1 MTYFFIGRLIY
12 FLDPSVLT
20 GLSCTVMILCLA
32 DYLVPTLAP
41 RVFGSNKWWVKGR
54 QQVLLSTTG
63 SKRTISSSTS
73 EVNQIACFSSEHFR
87 SSGKIHRYLHSM
99 YVLALSPLATSL
111 ALVQE
116 LGSLVSLSD
125 RLQLLL
131 SVQCQA
137 QCWFDSADLH
147 SAVRGLAMHITFCRA
162 SQDQTPGIYFSIW
175 QLPVALSFKLSIWSC
190 FMPRNKMQWLSRNGN
205 RFPLRLWVNIYDV
218 FVLPIKTLFV
228 CCVCFLSTIL
238 FLRRTTEQQQRFHE
252 ICGNLVKT
260 QRRVLGWWKRL
271 FALKEEKPKMVCSFD
286 STFLVLCLWIH

>member
-1 MTYFFIGRLIY
+1 M
-12 FLDPSVLT
+12 
-20 GLSCTVMILCLA
+20 
-32 DYLVPTLAP
+32 LVSW
-41 RVFGSNKWWVKGR
+41 SNK
-54 QQVLLSTTG
+54 LL
-63 SKRTISSSTS
+63 
-73 EVNQIACFSSEHFR
+73 HLR
-87 SSGKIHRYLHSM
+87 SSGNTHGYGHSM
-99 YVLALSPLATSL
+99 YVLASSGFSLSPLVTSL

-116 LGSLVSLSD
+116 PGSLVSLSD

-131 SVQCQA
+131 SVQCQT
-137 QCWFDSADLH
+137 QCCFDSADLL

-162 SQDQTPGIYFSIW
+162 SRDQTAGIYFSIW
-175 QLPVALSFKLSIWSC
+175 QLPVALRFKLSIWSC

-228 CCVCFLSTIL
+228 CVCFLSTVL

-271 FALKEEKPKMVCSFD
+271 FALKEEKPKMVCS
-286 STFLVLCLWIH
+286 STFLVFLSLNSLVTHKHFTLKPSCHFTALSWLYHCCSAGRTNKHEPSPSAQLYLYMIKRHSSP